1 MNGEPQAKS
10 LPMNDGFFQRRIVR
24 PVLDLL
30 RQGTTPEKIALSIAF
45 GLVLG
50 VFPSLGWTT
59 LLCFLAAFMFG
70 LNLPAVQLVNYFVY
84 PLQLALLIPFIR
96 AGERLFHSP
105 RLPLSLTQI
114 LAMIK
119 AGVWHSIKVLWVA
132 TAQAIAVWVLIA
144 PLSIY
149 VLYLVLTP
157 LLRRLA
163 LVSGLQQTSHGRE
176 VC

>member
-1 MNGEPQAKS
+1 MSKGLLE
-10 LPMNDGFFQRRIVR
+10 RRIAR
-24 PVLDLL
+24 PLLDLL
-30 RQGTTPEKIALSIAF
+30 RQGTTPEKIALSIAV

-59 LLCFLAAFMFG
+59 LLCFLAAVVFR
-70 LNLPAVQLVNYFVY
+70 LNLPAVQMVNYFAY

-96 AGERLFHSP
+96 AGEFLFHSA

-119 AGVWHSIKVLWVA
+119 ADVWHAIKVLWIA
-132 TAQAIAVWVLIA
+132 TVHAVAVWALVA
-144 PLSIY
+144 PVAIY
-149 VLYLVLTP
+149 VLFRILSP

-163 LVSGLQQTSHGRE
+163 MAGGLSARRLSAPAVDAE
-176 VC
+176 VG

>member
-1 MNGEPQAKS
+1 MSG
-10 LPMNDGFFQRRIVR
+10 GFLERRVVR
-24 PVLDLL
+24 PLLDLL
-30 RQGTTPEKIALSIAF
+30 RQGTTPEKIALSIAV

-59 LLCFLAAFMFG
+59 LLCLLAAVIFR
-70 LNLPAVQLVNYFVY
+70 LNLPAIQTVNYLAY

-96 AGERLFHSP
+96 AGEFLFHSA

-119 AGVWHSIKVLWVA
+119 VDVWRAIDVLWTA
-132 TAQAIAVWVLIA
+132 TLHAIAAWALVA
-144 PLSIY
+144 PLAVY
-149 VLYLVLTP
+149 VLFLILSP
-157 LLRRLA
+157 LLRRMA
-163 LVSGLQQTSHGRE
+163 MTSGLSAHKFPAPAVDAE